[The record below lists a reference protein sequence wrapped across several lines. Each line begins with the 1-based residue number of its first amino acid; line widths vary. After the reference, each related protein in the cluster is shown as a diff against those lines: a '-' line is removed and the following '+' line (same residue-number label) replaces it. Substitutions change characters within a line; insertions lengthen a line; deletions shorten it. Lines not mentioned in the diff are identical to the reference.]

1 MIVVTGGSGFIGTNL
16 VRSLLKLNHKV
27 LVVEELDRNS
37 HKFKNIDALDIIDC
51 IGHNVFIRDLLN
63 DKYKNKIEYIFHL
76 GACSKTTEPDREYIM
91 DVNLNYSKILFEY
104 AANNNIKMVY
114 ASSASVYGSGNI
126 FREDQANESSL
137 NHYSESKLLFDN
149 YVRENLDKVD
159 SQIVGIRYFNVYGPY
174 EQHKEVMSSVI
185 FHFYNQIKDTGKL
198 KLFRGSHGYS
208 DGEQRRDF
216 VYVKDTIDIKIWFMQ
231 NNISG
236 IFNVAT
242 GKSRSF
248 NDVAN
253 SVLDFF
259 NSGHIEYIDFPDGLE
274 EQYQAFTE
282 ADLTNLRNVGYEG
295 LSTELE
301 DGIKSYLSFLS
312 EV

>member
-1 MIVVTGGSGFIGTNL
+1 MIVVTGGSGFIGANL

-27 LVVEELDRNS
+27 LVIEELDRNS

-63 DKYKNKIEYIFHL
+63 GKYKNKIEYIFHL

-91 DVNLNYSKILFEY
+91 DVNLNYSKMLFEY

-185 FHFYNQIKDTGKL
+185 FHFYNQIKNTGKL

-259 NSGHIEYIDFPDGLE
+259 DSGYIEYIDFPYGLE

-282 ADLTNLRNVGYEG
+282 ADLTNLRNVGYKG
-295 LSTELE
+295 LSL
-301 DGIKSYLSFLS
+301 IHI
-312 EV
+312 

>member
-27 LVVEELDRNS
+27 LVIEELDRNS
-37 HKFKNIDALDIIDC
+37 HKFKNIDALDIVDC

-114 ASSASVYGSGNI
+114 ASSASVYGSGSI

-216 VYVKDTIDIKIWFMQ
+216 VYVKDTIDIKIWFMH

-282 ADLTNLRNVGYEG
+282 ADLTNLRNVGYKG

>member
-1 MIVVTGGSGFIGTNL
+1 MIVVTGGSGFIGANL

-37 HKFKNIDALDIIDC
+37 HKFKNIDALDIVDC
-51 IGHNVFIRDLLN
+51 IGHNVFIRDLHN
-63 DKYKNKIEYIFHL
+63 GNYKDKIEYIFHL

-91 DVNLNYSKILFEY
+91 DVNLNYSKMLFEY

-282 ADLTNLRNVGYEG
+282 ADLTNLRNVGYKG

>member
-16 VRSLLKLNHKV
+16 VRALLKLNHKV
-27 LVVEELDRNS
+27 LVVEELDRQP
-37 HKFKNIDALDIIDC
+37 HKFKNIESLEIVDC
-51 IGHNVFIRDLLN
+51 IGHDVFIKNLLN
-63 DKYKNKIEYIFHL
+63 EKYENKIEYIFHL
-76 GACSKTTEPDREYIM
+76 GACSKTTEPDRDYVM
-91 DVNLNYSKILFEY
+91 DVNLNYSKKLLGY
-104 AANNNIKMVY
+104 SANNDINMIY
-114 ASSASVYGSGNI
+114 ASSASVYGSGNN
-126 FREDQANESSL
+126 FSEDPANESSL

-149 YVRENLDKVD
+149 YVRENFDKIN

-185 FHFYNQIKDTGKL
+185 FHFYNQIKDIGKL

-216 VYVKDTIDIKIWFMQ
+216 VFVKDTVDIKLWFM
-231 NNISG
+231 NNGISG
-236 IFNVAT
+236 IYNVAT

-253 SVLDFF
+253 SVIDFF
-259 NSGHIEYIDFPDGLE
+259 GSGHIEYIDFPEGLE
-274 EQYQAFTE
+274 TQYQAFTE
-282 ADLTNLRNVGYEG
+282 ASLAKLRNSGYKG
-295 LSTELE
+295 LTTELE

-312 EV
+312 KV

>member
-37 HKFKNIDALDIIDC
+37 HKFKNIDALDIVDC

-114 ASSASVYGSGNI
+114 ASSASVYGSGSI

-282 ADLTNLRNVGYEG
+282 ADLTNLRNVGYKG